1 MNKDYD
7 ILTDEQRLSQF
18 LERERKKNVT
28 LLRKYYPKMDDAD
41 INGIYQDACI
51 ALFTNIQSGKLTT
64 FTSLPTTYFT
74 QICLYQAIK
83 LARDSKKAVVFNP
96 EVKEHNQNE
105 DDGEGNGDNE
115 QDYDTN
121 RLNDLIDDDDQG
133 MSREA
138 EIIRALVKILPSPCE
153 QILWAFYGKEK
164 KSMTDIARMV
174 NYNNADTAKAKKSQ
188 CLSKLKKTISEAI
201 KVSAKDLDKHTHAN
215 LSEFIASSK
224 DAKIDEDGK
233 E

>member
-64 FTSLPTTYFT
+64 FTCLPTTYFT
-74 QICLYQAIK
+74 QICLYRASK
-83 LARDSKKAVVFNP
+83 LARDSKKAIVFNP
-96 EVKEHNQNE
+96 DMKEHNQSDE
-105 DDGEGNGDNE
+105 DGNSRP
-115 QDYDTN
+115 DYDTD
-121 RLNDLIDDDDQG
+121 RINDLIDEDEPG
-133 MSREA
+133 LAREA
-138 EIIRALVKILPSPCE
+138 EIIRALVKILPAPCE

-164 KSMTDIARMV
+164 KSMTEIARMV
-174 NYNNADTAKAKKSQ
+174 NYNNADTAKVKKSQ

-215 LSEFIASSK
+215 LSEFIVSFK
-224 DAKIDEDGK
+224 DVKIEEDGK